1 MGIVW
6 TQWEKGTQVANQPR
20 PENLLFKV
28 LIGPLVLLCA
38 QGSSGDGRVVI
49 KKKLK
54 LETDAANGGLLP
66 TITDRPRT
74 EGLGRTTANEAD
86 PTAENSTGGLVR
98 CYYTSSRSSATPD
111 DRGWIPSSVT
121 MLPIIHTRSHGSV
134 SREHGMDPV
143 VNPSIDNFSV
153 DSSISLAPVPRRG
166 LVAVRQ
172 TEFYRRLPK

>member
-1 MGIVW
+1 MGKRHASGKPASTREPPVQSSNRAAGPFMRAGIFRR
-6 TQWEKGTQVANQPR
+6 WEGGN
-20 PENLLFKV
+20 
-28 LIGPLVLLCA
+28 
-38 QGSSGDGRVVI
+38 